1 MVQVRCLFV
10 YILNIVPAFAEVMN
24 ISEGTVVAAPKV
36 GRPRKAVVIAPGG
49 THRIF
54 KRKFDNLAVC

>member
-1 MVQVRCLFV
+1 LLV
-10 YILNIVPAFAEVMN
+10 YGCILKIVLTFAEVMN

-49 THRIF
+49 TCRIYL
-54 KRKFDNLAVC
+54 KNLVILAEC